1 MADEELWHVRLSPDE
16 VKILT
21 LDQLDDLFRLEVI
34 EADALVWQPGMDE
47 WLPLNVVAG
56 LGDDDAEDGSAV
68 NIPVSEPPRAPAP
81 RVGATTAV
89 GWPPAPAQSPRPA
102 PPPLSQRPLP
112 PAPAALS
119 QRPAPPPP
127 SQRPA
132 PAPLS
137 QRPAPPAPLSQRPA
151 PAPLSQRPLPP
162 APVAL
167 SQRPAPPPLSQRPA
181 PPPLSQRP
189 TPPSLSQ
196 RPAPPPLSQRPLPPA
211 PQSWVD
217 PRPVASVSPFAAT
230 AQAQPFAPY
239 AMASS
244 APSASDID
252 VRPRARSGGTLV
264 IVLALA
270 AGAAVTLYRNAVVH
284 AAAQSMGQE
293 KSYLQLESALG
304 GPSFGTPRAVERMT
318 EATRSLVSSVAAAAA
333 APPVAAS
340 LPAPKQESEPA
351 TPPAPVA
358 EATKTAAPVAV
369 TRAPRAAAASPV
381 VRTSSRSEEPDPLMK
396 APKKGKKAGKANE
409 YDPLNGNL

>member
-16 VKILT
+16 VKVLT

-56 LGDDDAEDGSAV
+56 LGDDDEDAAAAV
-68 NIPVSEPPRAPAP
+68 SIQVSEPPRAPPP
-81 RVGATTAV
+81 RIGATTAV
-89 GWPPAPAQSPRPA
+89 GWPPAPGAPLSQRPA

-112 PAPAALS
+112 PAPAPL
-119 QRPAPPPP
+119 

-137 QRPAPPAPLSQRPA
+137 QRPLPPAPTALSQRPA

-181 PPPLSQRP
+181 PAP
-189 TPPSLSQ
+189 LSQ

-211 PQSWVD
+211 PAARHASLAPQPPQSWVD

-230 AQAQPFAPY
+230 AQAQPFSPY
-239 AMASS
+239 AVAST
-244 APSASDID
+244 APSVADIGM
-252 VRPRARSGGTLV
+252 RPRARSGGTFV

-293 KSYLQLESALG
+293 ASYLQLESALG
-304 GPSFGTPRAVERMT
+304 GPSFGTPRAVDRMT
-318 EATRSLVSSVAAAAA
+318 EATRSLVSNVAAA
-333 APPVAAS
+333 APPVAPS
-340 LPAPKQESEPA
+340 LPTPKRDDEPTTTTPAPVSEPA
-351 TPPAPVA
+351 
-358 EATKTAAPVAV
+358 KTAAPVAAN
-369 TRAPRAAAASPV
+369 RAPRAAAASPV
-381 VRTSSRSEEPDPLMK
+381 VRTSSRSEKPDPLMTTQ
-396 APKKGKKAGKANE
+396 KKGKKAGKGND

>member
-16 VKILT
+16 VKVLT

-56 LGDDDAEDGSAV
+56 LGDDDDAASAV
-68 NIPVSEPPRAPAP
+68 SIQVSEPPRPPA

-89 GWPPAPAQSPRPA
+89 GWPPAPGAPLSQRPA

-112 PAPAALS
+112 PAPVAS
-119 QRPAPPPP
+119 HRPAPP
-127 SQRPA
+127 
-132 PAPLS
+132 PLS
-137 QRPAPPAPLSQRPA
+137 QRPAPAPLSQRPA

-181 PPPLSQRP
+181 PAP
-189 TPPSLSQ
+189 LSQ

-211 PQSWVD
+211 PAARHNSLPPQPPQSWVD

-230 AQAQPFAPY
+230 AQAQPLSPY
-239 AMASS
+239 AVASP
-244 APSASDID
+244 APSVADIGMA
-252 VRPRARSGGTLV
+252 PRARSGGTFV
-264 IVLALA
+264 IALALA

-293 KSYLQLESALG
+293 TSYLQLETALG

-318 EATRSLVSSVAAAAA
+318 EATRSLIGSVAAAAPPL
-333 APPVAAS
+333 APS
-340 LPAPKQESEPA
+340 LPTPKRDDEQ
-351 TPPAPVA
+351 T
-358 EATKTAAPVAV
+358 TTAAPVAEPAKTATPV
-369 TRAPRAAAASPV
+369 AANRAPRAAAASPV
-381 VRTSSRSEEPDPLMK
+381 VRTSSRSEKPDPLMT